1 MRNLIINDI
10 TLCTTLAA
18 EQLSFREKVQA
29 ARLLGKMH
37 VSQITLPEMKNHKAD
52 ALLARTVAS
61 VITDTVLCAHV
72 KYDGSDAQEVYASI
86 STAKHKKL
94 AVALPTSQA
103 QLEFFYHLKP
113 AFVTETV
120 QKGISAARALCEHVE
135 FVAEDAVRGDYAIL
149 TSCLNA
155 AIEAGADTVTICD
168 PEGYALPADMIKFI
182 KQLRADVPALE
193 KVTLGLHC
201 SDACG
206 LALATV
212 LEALSA
218 EVGQLNLCCAG
229 NEAPSSSAALAIL
242 AQRSEKLGVQT
253 CVLYTEAKTCTAAA
267 AALFDKKASKKTHA
281 VLQNENE
288 SENVLLDASADKHA
302 VLAQVAKLGYTLS
315 SEDAVRVFE
324 ECRRI
329 AQSKPI
335 GTRELDTIVAAVAM
349 QVPST
354 YKLVTYVINSGNT
367 FSSSAHITVDKGGK
381 LLQAI
386 SLGDGPIDAAF
397 KALEQIVGHHYELD
411 DFQIHA
417 VTEGREAVGSA
428 LVKLRSEGT
437 LHAGQGISTDIIGAS
452 VRAYLDALNKIVYE
466 EGRA

>member
-10 TLCTTLAA
+10 TLCTKLAS

-37 VSQITLPEMKNHKAD
+37 VSQITLPRIKSHKAD

-61 VITDTVLCAHV
+61 VITDSVLCAHV
-72 KYDGSDAQEVYASI
+72 SPDGADAQEVYTSI
-86 STAKHKKL
+86 GAAKHKKL
-94 AVALPTSQA
+94 ALALPTSQA
-103 QLEFFYHLKP
+103 QLEFFHHLKP
-113 AFVTETV
+113 ANAIETV
-120 QKGISAARALCEHVE
+120 QKGIRAARALCDHVE

-149 TSCLNA
+149 TGCINA
-155 AIEAGADTVTICD
+155 AIEAGADTITICD
-168 PEGYALPADMIKFI
+168 PEGYALPADMIAFI
-182 KQLRADVPALE
+182 EQLKADVPALAN
-193 KVTLGLHC
+193 VTLGLHC

-212 LEALSA
+212 LESLSA
-218 EVGQLNLCCAG
+218 KVGQINLCCAG
-229 NEAPSSSAALAIL
+229 NEAPNTGATLAIL
-242 AQRSEKLGVQT
+242 AQRAEKLGVDT
-253 CVLYTEAKTCTAAA
+253 CVLYTEAKTCAAA
-267 AALFDKKASKKTHA
+267 AADLFDKKGGSKASA
-281 VLQNENE
+281 VLQSEGE
-288 SENVLLDASADKHA
+288 SLALSADADKHT
-302 VLAQVAKLGYTLS
+302 VLAEVAKLGYTLS
-315 SEDAVRVFE
+315 SEDANRVFE
-324 ECRRI
+324 ECKRI
-329 AQSKPI
+329 AQSKTI
-335 GTRELDTIVAAVAM
+335 GTRELDTIVATIAM

-354 YKLVTYVINSGNT
+354 YQLITYVINSGNT
-367 FSSSAHITVDKGGK
+367 FSSSAHITVQKGEK
-381 LLQAI
+381 TLQAI

-428 LVKLRSEGT
+428 LVKLRSERG

-452 VRAYLDALNKIVYE
+452 IRAYLDALNKIVYE

>member
-1 MRNLIINDI
+1 MRNLTINDI
-10 TLCTTLAA
+10 TLCTALAA

-37 VSQITLPEMKNHKAD
+37 VSQITLPVMKNHKAD

-72 KYDGSDAQEVYASI
+72 KYDGSDAEQVYASI
-86 STAKHKKL
+86 ATAKHKKL
-94 AVALPTSQA
+94 ALALPASQA

-113 AFVTETV
+113 AVVKETV
-120 QKGISAARALCEHVE
+120 QKGISAARALCDNVE
-135 FVAEDAVRGDYAIL
+135 FVAEDALRGDYAIL
-149 TSCLNA
+149 TDCIA
-155 AIEAGADTVTICD
+155 TAIEAGATTVTICD
-168 PEGYALPADMIKFI
+168 PEGYALPAEMITFI
-182 KQLRADVPALE
+182 EKLYADVPALQN
-193 KVTLGLHC
+193 VTLGLHC

-206 LALATV
+206 LALATA
-212 LEALSA
+212 LESLSA
-218 EVGQLNLCCAG
+218 GIGQLDLCCAG
-229 NEAPSSSAALAIL
+229 NEAPNTAATLSIL
-242 AQRSEKLGVQT
+242 AQRSEKLGIT
-253 CVLYTEAKTCTAAA
+253 TSVLYTEAKTCAAA
-267 AALFDKKASKKTHA
+267 AASLFDKKSGSKVSVA
-281 VLQNENE
+281 LQNEGE
-288 SENVLLDASADKHA
+288 GLLLDAGADKHT
-302 VLAQVAKLGYTLS
+302 VLAEVAKLGYTLYP
-315 SEDAVRVFE
+315 EDANRVFE
-324 ECRRI
+324 EFRQI

-335 GTRELDTIVAAVAM
+335 GTRELDTLVAAVAM

-367 FSSSAHITVDKGGK
+367 FSSSAHVTVQKSGK
-381 LLQAI
+381 TLQAI

-437 LHAGQGISTDIIGAS
+437 LHAGQGVSTDIIGAS
-452 VRAYLDALNKIVYE
+452 IRAYLDALNKIVYE
-466 EGRA
+466 EGLA

>member
-1 MRNLIINDI
+1 MRNLTINDI
-10 TLCTTLAA
+10 TLCTKLAA

-37 VSQITLPEMKNHKAD
+37 VSQITLPVMKNHKAD

-72 KYDGSDAQEVYASI
+72 KPDSSDVEEVYASI

-94 AVALPTSQA
+94 ALALPASQA

-113 AFVTETV
+113 AGAIETV
-120 QKGISAARALCEHVE
+120 QKGIHAAHALCENVE
-135 FVAEDAVRGDYAIL
+135 FVAEDAVRGDYSIL
-149 TSCLNA
+149 TGCIKA

-168 PEGYALPADMIKFI
+168 PEGYALPADMIAFI
-182 KQLRADVPALE
+182 QKLKSDVPELQN
-193 KVTLGLHC
+193 VTLGLHC
-201 SDACG
+201 SDACS
-206 LALATV
+206 LALATA
-212 LEALSA
+212 LESLSA
-218 EVGQLNLCCAG
+218 GVAQIDLCCAG
-229 NEAPSSSAALAIL
+229 NEAPNTAATLAIL
-242 AQRSEKLGVQT
+242 AQRSEKLGVDT
-253 CVLYTEAKTCTAAA
+253 DVLYTEAKTCAAA
-267 AALFDKKASKKTHA
+267 ASALFDKKAGSKTTA
-281 VLQNENE
+281 VLQNEGE
-288 SENVLLDASADKHA
+288 SLVLDATADKYT
-302 VLAQVAKLGYTLS
+302 VLAEVAKLGYTLS
-315 SEDAVRVFE
+315 SEDANRVYE
-324 ECRRI
+324 ECKRI
-329 AQSKPI
+329 AASKTI

-354 YKLVTYVINSGNT
+354 YKLITYVINSGNT
-367 FSSSAHITVDKGGK
+367 FSSSAHVTVEKSGK
-381 LLQAI
+381 ALQAI

-428 LVKLRSEGT
+428 LVKLRSEGA

-452 VRAYLDALNKIVYE
+452 IRAYLDALNKIVYE
-466 EGRA
+466 EDRA

>member
-1 MRNLIINDI
+1 MRNLTINDI
-10 TLCTTLAA
+10 TLCTRLAA

-37 VSQITLPEMKNHKAD
+37 VSQITLPVMKNHKAD

-72 KYDGSDAQEVYASI
+72 MHDGSDAEEVYASI
-86 STAKHKKL
+86 SAAKHKKL
-94 AVALPTSQA
+94 ALALPTSQA
-103 QLEFFYHLKP
+103 QLEFFYHIKP
-113 AFVTETV
+113 AAVIETV
-120 QKGISAARALCEHVE
+120 QKGVAAARALCDNVE
-135 FVAEDAVRGDYAIL
+135 FVAQDAVRGDYTIL
-149 TSCLNA
+149 TGCIKA
-155 AIEAGADTVTICD
+155 AIQAGADTVTICD
-168 PEGYALPADMIKFI
+168 PEGYALPADMIAFI
-182 KQLRADVPALE
+182 SQLKADVPELE

-206 LALATV
+206 LALATA
-212 LEALSA
+212 LESLSA
-218 EVGQLNLCCAG
+218 GIGQIDLCCAG
-229 NEAPSSSAALAIL
+229 NEAPNTGKTLAIL
-242 AQRSEKLGVQT
+242 SQRSEKLGVSS
-253 CVLYTEAKTCTAAA
+253 CVLYTEAKTCAAA
-267 AALFDKKASKKTHA
+267 AADLFDKKGGSKASA
-281 VLQNENE
+281 VLQSEGE
-288 SENVLLDASADKHA
+288 SLALDAGADKHT
-302 VLAQVAKLGYTLS
+302 VLAAVAKLGYTLS
-315 SEDAVRVFE
+315 AEDAGRVYE
-324 ECRRI
+324 EFKQI
-329 AQSKPI
+329 AASKAI

-354 YKLVTYVINSGNT
+354 YKLITYVINSGNT
-367 FSSSAHITVDKGGK
+367 FSSSAHVTVQKGDKT
-381 LLQAI
+381 LQAI

-428 LVKLRSEGT
+428 LVKLRCAGG

-452 VRAYLDALNKIVYE
+452 IRAYLDALNKIVYE